1 MGSRVTRSSRTTG
14 STSSTRT
21 TLPLPGSGDTAARFL
36 ALWEGCRADVSE
48 GRLAEADHDADAIL
62 AEIGDGRRVGDGE
75 FWGVWAAEP
84 PHPVLEARRDPAAS
98 RGAASDTAA
107 SNGAAADAATSDTAD
122 SESGGWLLD
131 GVKPWC
137 SGVGRCTHA
146 LVTARVDGTPRLF
159 AVDLRHPGAGG
170 STDKWVSAGMAAT
183 ATGEVSFDAVPAV
196 TVGGPRDYLDRPGFW
211 HGGVGVAACWLGGV
225 AGLYD
230 VLARTASRHGK
241 PHALAH
247 LGAVDAALS
256 AARWMIIGAAEEI
269 DADPGDADAARIRAL
284 RVRTMADRLCAD
296 VMEHVGRAIGAG
308 PLAHDAE
315 VAQRF
320 ADVAVYTRQCHAERD
335 EQWLGELR
343 LAADEAANGADD
355 RASGNGEGAAR

>member
-1 MGSRVTRSSRTTG
+1 MGSRVTG
-14 STSSTRT
+14 STTSDGVPGSSGGAAPTSTTRTARTART

-36 ALWEGCRADVSE
+36 ALWDGCRADVSE

-62 AEIGDGRRVGDGE
+62 AEIGDGRRVADGE

-84 PHPVLEARRDPAAS
+84 PHPVLEARR
-98 RGAASDTAA
+98 
-107 SNGAAADAATSDTAD
+107 AADTGDSGGADTD
-122 SESGGWLLD
+122 GSGWLLD

-146 LVTARVDGTPRLF
+146 LVTARVDGKPRLF
-159 AVDLRHPGAGG
+159 AVDLRHPGVTG
-170 STDKWVSAGMAAT
+170 SADAWVNAGMAAT
-183 ATGEVSFDAVPAV
+183 ATGEVAFDAVPAV

-247 LGAVDAALS
+247 LGAVDAAL
-256 AARWMIIGAAEEI
+256 ANARWMIIGAAAEI
-269 DADPGDADAARIRAL
+269 DADPGDAEAARIRAL
-284 RVRTMADRLCAD
+284 RVRTVADRICAD
-296 VMEHVGRAIGAG
+296 VMDHVGRAIGAG
-308 PLAHDAE
+308 PLAHDAD

-320 ADVAVYTRQCHAERD
+320 ADIAVYTRQCHAERD

-343 LAADEAANGADD
+343 LA
-355 RASGNGEGAAR
+355 EGSAP

>member
-1 MGSRVTRSSRTTG
+1 MSRTPHH
-14 STSSTRT
+14 RT

-62 AEIGDGRRVGDGE
+62 AEIGDGRRVADGE

-98 RGAASDTAA
+98 GA
-107 SNGAAADAATSDTAD
+107 
-122 SESGGWLLD
+122 WLLD

-146 LVTARVDGTPRLF
+146 LVTARVDGEPRLF
-159 AVDLRHPGAGG
+159 AADLRHPGVTGTA
-170 STDKWVSAGMAAT
+170 DKWVNAGMAAT
-183 ATGEVSFDAVPAV
+183 DTGEVTFDSVPAV
-196 TVGGPRDYLDRPGFW
+196 TVGGPRDYLDRAGFW
-211 HGGVGVAACWLGGV
+211 HGGIGVAACWLGGV

-256 AARWMIIGAAEEI
+256 AARWMIIGAAHEI
-269 DADPGDADAARIRAL
+269 DASPDDADAARIRAL
-284 RVRTMADRLCAD
+284 RVRTMADRMCAD
-296 VMEHVGRAIGAG
+296 VMDHVGRAIGAG
-308 PLAHDAE
+308 PLAHDSE

-343 LAADEAANGADD
+343 LAADDAAGDGDEDGDGGAK
-355 RASGNGEGAAR
+355 GGER

>member
-1 MGSRVTRSSRTTG
+1 MGSRVTG
-14 STSSTRT
+14 STTSDGVPGSSGGAAPASTTRTARATRT

-36 ALWEGCRADVSE
+36 ALWDGCRADVSE

-62 AEIGDGRRVGDGE
+62 AEIGDGRRVADGE

-84 PHPVLEARRDPAAS
+84 PHPVLEARR
-98 RGAASDTAA
+98 
-107 SNGAAADAATSDTAD
+107 AADTGDSGGADTD
-122 SESGGWLLD
+122 GSGWLLD

-159 AVDLRHPGAGG
+159 AVDLRHPGVGG

-247 LGAVDAALS
+247 LGAVDAAL
-256 AARWMIIGAAEEI
+256 ANARWMIIGAAAEI
-269 DADPGDADAARIRAL
+269 DADPGDAEAARIRAL
-284 RVRTMADRLCAD
+284 RVRTVADRICAD
-296 VMEHVGRAIGAG
+296 VMDHVGRAIGAG
-308 PLAHDAE
+308 PLAHDAD

-320 ADVAVYTRQCHAERD
+320 ADIAVYTRQCHAERD

-343 LAADEAANGADD
+343 LA
-355 RASGNGEGAAR
+355 EGSAP